1 MCLICPET
9 LRITS
14 LGDVVCVNRG
24 RGGEKERGYH
34 KMKKTITRLLAT
46 MLTGTLLLGG
56 MAGCKKEAK
65 VKTFDMFIA
74 MPGTELNE
82 GNKAQAK
89 LTELYGAK
97 IKETWLT
104 GQSAEEAIGVMVAS
118 GEYPDMIEASDGYQ
132 MMVDAGALIPIDKY
146 WDKYPNIKNYLS
158 EEEWNMCRKE
168 DGHIYAIPQFGII
181 YGTDTSTQI
190 NGEAWWIQTRVLK
203 WAGYP
208 EVVTMDDYF
217 KLLTDYTAAN
227 PTHVDGSSII
237 PFTILSED
245 WRYYCLENPPF
256 FLAGYPNDGSV
267 IVEPDTAT
275 VVDYNTIPIAKQYFA
290 KLNEEYKN
298 GIIDPESFTQ
308 SYDEYISKI
317 STGRVLGF
325 VDQFW
330 NFGYTAVDAIK
341 AAGLDDCTY
350 VPLGIVANEGIEEQY
365 NNLPAL
371 DVSGGFSITTSCKD
385 IDGALK
391 FVNDMLSVE
400 AMTIRFWGLKDV
412 DYKVGDD
419 GLFYRTPEMRANAV
433 DANYKAD
440 NLCPYS
446 YLPQLQGMSQDNLNA
461 YNPGNQPAEF
471 FEDLSDEVKE
481 CLAAYGAQ
489 TYVQMLNEPKEN
501 APWFPMWSY
510 SNDLTTETE
519 AGLVWVTMGEVKHE
533 YLPKVVIADDFE
545 AAWEEYMDVYAER
558 CDIDVFLAD
567 MQAEVNRRIAVAEGN

>member
-1 MCLICPET
+1 
-9 LRITS
+9 
-14 LGDVVCVNRG
+14 
-24 RGGEKERGYH
+24 
-34 KMKKTITRLLAT
+34 MKKTITRLLAAMLTST
-46 MLTGTLLLGG
+46 MLLGV
-56 MAGCKKEAK
+56 MAGCKKKDEI
-65 VKTFDMFIA
+65 KTFEMFIA

-82 GNKAQAK
+82 GNKAQDK
-89 LTELYGAK
+89 LAELYGAK

-104 GQSAEEAIGVMVAS
+104 AQSAEEAIGVMVAG

-158 EEEWNMCRKE
+158 EAEWNMCRKE
-168 DGHIYAIPQFGII
+168 DGHIYAIPQFGIVNER
-181 YGTDTSTQI
+181 DTSTLV

-208 EVVTMDDYF
+208 EVVTIDDYF
-217 KLLTDYTAAN
+217 KLIGDYAAAN
-227 PTHVDGSSII
+227 PTHVDGTSVI
-237 PFTILSED
+237 PFTILCED

-275 VVDYNTIPIAKQYFA
+275 VVDYNTIPIAKQYFQ

-298 GIIDPESFTQ
+298 GIVDPESFTQ

-317 STGRVLGF
+317 STGRILGF
-325 VDQFW
+325 VDQYW
-330 NFGYTAVDAIK
+330 NFGFTAMDAIK
-341 AAGLDDCTY
+341 AANLEGCTY
-350 VPLGIVANEGIEEQY
+350 VPLGIVANDGIVEQY
-365 NNLPAL
+365 NNEPAL

-385 IDGALK
+385 IDGAMKL
-391 FVNDMLSVE
+391 VNDLLSEE
-400 AMTIRFWGLKDV
+400 AQTIRFWGLKDV
-412 DYKVGDD
+412 DYKVDAD
-419 GLFYRTPEMRANAV
+419 GLFYRTPEMRTMSV

-440 NLCPYS
+440 NLCPYA
-446 YLPQLQGMSQDNLNA
+446 YLPQYEGMSLDGINA
-461 YNPGNQPAEF
+461 WRPANQPSEF
-471 FEDLSDEVKE
+471 FEDLAPEVKE
-481 CLAAYGAQ
+481 CFEAYGAK
-489 TYVQMLNEPKEN
+489 TYVEMLNPTKPN
-501 APWFPMWSY
+501 KPWFPMWSY

-545 AAWEEYMDVYAER
+545 AAWDEYMQVYSER

-567 MQAEVNRRIAVAEGN
+567 MQAEVDRRISVAEGN

>member
-1 MCLICPET
+1 
-9 LRITS
+9 
-14 LGDVVCVNRG
+14 
-24 RGGEKERGYH
+24 
-34 KMKKTITRLLAT
+34 MKKTITRLLAAMLTST
-46 MLTGTLLLGG
+46 MLLGV
-56 MAGCKKEAK
+56 MAGCKKKDEI
-65 VKTFDMFIA
+65 KTFEMFIA

-82 GNKAQAK
+82 GNKAQEK
-89 LTELYGAK
+89 LAELYGAK

-104 GQSAEEAIGVMVAS
+104 AQSAEEAIGVMVAA

-158 EEEWNMCRKE
+158 EAEWNMCRKE
-168 DGHIYAIPQFGII
+168 DGHIYAIPQFGIVNER
-181 YGTDTSTQI
+181 DTSTLV

-208 EVVTMDDYF
+208 EVVTIDDYF
-217 KLLTDYTAAN
+217 KLIGDYAAAN
-227 PTHVDGSSII
+227 PTHVDGTSVI
-237 PFTILSED
+237 PFTILCED

-275 VVDYNTIPIAKQYFA
+275 VVDYNTIPIAKQYFQ

-298 GIIDPESFTQ
+298 GIVDPESFTQ

-317 STGRVLGF
+317 STGRILGF
-325 VDQFW
+325 VDQYW
-330 NFGYTAVDAIK
+330 NFGYTAMDAIK

-350 VPLGIVANEGIEEQY
+350 VPLGIVANDGIVEQY
-365 NNLPAL
+365 NNEPAL

-385 IDGALK
+385 IDGAMKL
-391 FVNDMLSVE
+391 VNDLLSEE
-400 AMTIRFWGLKDV
+400 AQTIRFWGLKDV
-412 DYKVGDD
+412 DYKVDAD
-419 GLFYRTPEMRANAV
+419 GLYYRTPEMRTQSV

-440 NLCPYS
+440 NLCPYA
-446 YLPQLQGMSQDNLNA
+446 YLPQFEGMSLDGINA
-461 YNPGNQPAEF
+461 WRPANQPSEF
-471 FEDLSDEVKE
+471 FEDLAPEVKE
-481 CLAAYGAQ
+481 CLEAYGAK
-489 TYVQMLNEPKEN
+489 TYVEMLNPTKPN
-501 APWFPMWSY
+501 KPWFPMWSY

-545 AAWEEYMDVYAER
+545 AAWDEYMQVYSER

-567 MQAEVNRRIAVAEGN
+567 MQAEVDRRIAVAEGN

>member
-1 MCLICPET
+1 
-9 LRITS
+9 
-14 LGDVVCVNRG
+14 
-24 RGGEKERGYH
+24 
-34 KMKKTITRLLAT
+34 MKKTITRLLAAMLTST
-46 MLTGTLLLGG
+46 MLLGV
-56 MAGCKKEAK
+56 MAGCKKKDEI
-65 VKTFDMFIA
+65 KTFEMFIA

-82 GNKAQAK
+82 GNKAQDK
-89 LTELYGAK
+89 LAELYGAK

-104 GQSAEEAIGVMVAS
+104 AQSAEEAIGVMVAA

-158 EEEWNMCRKE
+158 EAEWNMCRKE
-168 DGHIYAIPQFGII
+168 DGHIYAIPQFGIVNER
-181 YGTDTSTQI
+181 DTSTLV

-208 EVVTMDDYF
+208 EVVTIDDYF
-217 KLLTDYTAAN
+217 KLIGDYAAAN
-227 PTHVDGSSII
+227 PTHVDGTSVI
-237 PFTILSED
+237 PFTILCED

-275 VVDYNTIPIAKQYFA
+275 VVDYNTIPIAKQYFQ

-298 GIIDPESFTQ
+298 GIVDPESFTQ

-317 STGRVLGF
+317 STGRILGF

-330 NFGYTAVDAIK
+330 NFGFTAMDAIK
-341 AAGLDDCTY
+341 AANLEGCTY
-350 VPLGIVANEGIEEQY
+350 VPLGIVANDGIVEQY
-365 NNLPAL
+365 NNEPAL

-385 IDGALK
+385 IDGAMKL
-391 FVNDMLSVE
+391 VNDLLSEE
-400 AMTIRFWGLKDV
+400 AQTIRFWGLKDV
-412 DYKVGDD
+412 DYKVDAD
-419 GLFYRTPEMRANAV
+419 GLFYRTPEMRTMSV

-440 NLCPYS
+440 NLCPYA
-446 YLPQLQGMSQDNLNA
+446 YLPQYDGMSLDGINA
-461 YNPGNQPAEF
+461 WRPANQPSEF
-471 FEDLSDEVKE
+471 FEDLAPEVKE
-481 CLAAYGAQ
+481 CLEAYGAK
-489 TYVQMLNEPKEN
+489 TYVEMLNPTKPN
-501 APWFPMWSY
+501 KPWFPMWSY

-545 AAWEEYMDVYAER
+545 AAWDEYMQAYSER

-567 MQAEVNRRIAVAEGN
+567 MQAEVDRRISVAEGN

>member
-1 MCLICPET
+1 
-9 LRITS
+9 
-14 LGDVVCVNRG
+14 
-24 RGGEKERGYH
+24 
-34 KMKKTITRLLAT
+34 MKKTITRLLAAMLTST
-46 MLTGTLLLGG
+46 MLLGV
-56 MAGCKKEAK
+56 MAGCKKKDEI
-65 VKTFDMFIA
+65 KTFEMFIA

-82 GNKAQAK
+82 GNKAQDK
-89 LTELYGAK
+89 LAELYGAK

-104 GQSAEEAIGVMVAS
+104 GQTAEEAIGVMVAA

-158 EEEWNMCRKE
+158 EAEWNMCRKE
-168 DGHIYAIPQFGII
+168 DGHIYAIPQFGIVNER
-181 YGTDTSTQI
+181 DTSTLV

-208 EVVTMDDYF
+208 EVVTIDDYF
-217 KLLTDYTAAN
+217 KLIGDYAAAN
-227 PTHVDGSSII
+227 PTHVDGTSVI
-237 PFTILSED
+237 PFTILCED

-275 VVDYNTIPIAKQYFA
+275 VVDYNTIPIAKQYFQ

-298 GIIDPESFTQ
+298 GIVDPESFTQ

-317 STGRVLGF
+317 STGRILGF

-330 NFGYTAVDAIK
+330 NFGFTAMDAIK
-341 AAGLDDCTY
+341 AANLEGCTY
-350 VPLGIVANEGIEEQY
+350 VPLGIVANDGIVEQY
-365 NNLPAL
+365 NNEPAL

-385 IDGALK
+385 IDGAMKL
-391 FVNDMLSVE
+391 VNDLLSEE
-400 AMTIRFWGLKDV
+400 AQTIRFWGLKDV
-412 DYKVGDD
+412 DYKVDAD
-419 GLFYRTPEMRANAV
+419 GLFYRTPEMRTMAV

-440 NLCPYS
+440 NLCPYA
-446 YLPQLQGMSQDNLNA
+446 YLPQYEGMSLDGINA
-461 YNPGNQPAEF
+461 WRPANQPSEF
-471 FEDLSDEVKE
+471 FEDLAPEVKE
-481 CLAAYGAQ
+481 CLEAYGAK
-489 TYVQMLNEPKEN
+489 TYVEMLNPTKPN
-501 APWFPMWSY
+501 KPWFPMWSY

-545 AAWEEYMDVYAER
+545 AAWDEYMQVYSER

-567 MQAEVNRRIAVAEGN
+567 MQAEVDRRISVAEGN

>member
-1 MCLICPET
+1 
-9 LRITS
+9 
-14 LGDVVCVNRG
+14 
-24 RGGEKERGYH
+24 
-34 KMKKTITRLLAT
+34 MKKTITRLLAAMLTST
-46 MLTGTLLLGG
+46 MLLGV
-56 MAGCKKEAK
+56 MAGCKKKDEI
-65 VKTFDMFIA
+65 KTFEMFIA

-82 GNKAQAK
+82 GNKAQDK
-89 LTELYGAK
+89 LAELYGAK

-104 GQSAEEAIGVMVAS
+104 AQSAEEAIGVMVAG

-158 EEEWNMCRKE
+158 EAEWNMCRKE
-168 DGHIYAIPQFGII
+168 DGHIYAIPQFGIVNER
-181 YGTDTSTQI
+181 DTSTLV

-208 EVVTMDDYF
+208 EVVTIDDYF
-217 KLLTDYTAAN
+217 KLIGDYAAAN
-227 PTHVDGSSII
+227 PTHVDGTSVI
-237 PFTILSED
+237 PFTILCED

-275 VVDYNTIPIAKQYFA
+275 VVDYNTIPIAKQYFQ

-298 GIIDPESFTQ
+298 GIVDPESFTQ

-317 STGRVLGF
+317 STGRILGF

-330 NFGYTAVDAIK
+330 NFGFTAMDAIK
-341 AAGLDDCTY
+341 AANLEGCTY
-350 VPLGIVANEGIEEQY
+350 VPLGIVANDGIVEQY
-365 NNLPAL
+365 NNEPAL

-385 IDGALK
+385 IDGAMKL
-391 FVNDMLSVE
+391 VNDLLSEE
-400 AMTIRFWGLKDV
+400 AQTIRFWGLKDV
-412 DYKVGDD
+412 DYKVDAD
-419 GLFYRTPEMRANAV
+419 GLFYRTPEMRTMSV

-440 NLCPYS
+440 NLCPYA
-446 YLPQLQGMSQDNLNA
+446 YLPQYDGMSLDGINA
-461 YNPGNQPAEF
+461 WRPANQPSEF
-471 FEDLSDEVKE
+471 FEDLAPEVKE
-481 CLAAYGAQ
+481 CLEAYGAK
-489 TYVQMLNEPKEN
+489 TYVEMLNPTKPN
-501 APWFPMWSY
+501 KPWFPMWSY
-510 SNDLTTETE
+510 SNDLTTATE

-545 AAWEEYMDVYAER
+545 AAWDEYMQVYSER

-567 MQAEVNRRIAVAEGN
+567 MQAEVDRRISVAEGN